1 MKDRLVQKFVEL
13 DHAKTDRLLELHF
26 KYMDKMDEADED
38 IAKTARM
45 LANEGQAM
53 DEEMIYIQ
61 KMELGLF
68 TLQQV
73 CSKRSKYHLNPILH
87 YPVVKWD
94 APFRWLSIRCGPMGY
109 SGKMVIRKTHRTVG
123 FPSENKNVFRWIT

>member
-1 MKDRLVQKFVEL
+1 MRNLSGKMKDRLVQKFVEL

-73 CSKRSKYHLNPILH
+73 CPDRLIGYDNPQKLNPCLGGLH
-87 YPVVKWD
+87 YCRIIW
-94 APFRWLSIRCGPMGY
+94 
-109 SGKMVIRKTHRTVG
+109 
-123 FPSENKNVFRWIT
+123 

>member
-1 MKDRLVQKFVEL
+1 MRNLSGKMKDRLVQKFVEL

-73 CSKRSKYHLNPILH
+73 RTKPNPIVSHGL
-87 YPVVKWD
+87 VLDW
-94 APFRWLSIRCGPMGY
+94 FW
-109 SGKMVIRKTHRTVG
+109 
-123 FPSENKNVFRWIT
+123 KNIQILFLRN

>member
-1 MKDRLVQKFVEL
+1 MFTVPSKAPIRQLGKIHNFISQDHEEHIVSIIGSLMRNLSGKMKDRLVQKFVEL

-38 IAKTARM
+38 IAKTAKM

-53 DEEMIYIQ
+53 DEEMVYIQ

-73 CSKRSKYHLNPILH
+73 CTNTNTYK
-87 YPVVKWD
+87 
-94 APFRWLSIRCGPMGY
+94 
-109 SGKMVIRKTHRTVG
+109 
-123 FPSENKNVFRWIT
+123 

>member
-1 MKDRLVQKFVEL
+1 MRNLSGKMKDRLVQKFVEL

-53 DEEMIYIQ
+53 DEEMVYIQ

-73 CSKRSKYHLNPILH
+73 CTIP
-87 YPVVKWD
+87 D
-94 APFRWLSIRCGPMGY
+94 PFQPNRRTHVGTKMIDSPKSADLSRRAVGTTHIIQ
-109 SGKMVIRKTHRTVG
+109 SGHMMACWK
-123 FPSENKNVFRWIT
+123 SL

>member
-1 MKDRLVQKFVEL
+1 MRNLSGKMKDRLVQKFVEL

-73 CSKRSKYHLNPILH
+73 CPDILT
-87 YPVVKWD
+87 
-94 APFRWLSIRCGPMGY
+94 S
-109 SGKMVIRKTHRTVG
+109 
-123 FPSENKNVFRWIT
+123 PSSDRIILRD

>member
-1 MKDRLVQKFVEL
+1 MRNLSGKMKDRLVQKFVEL

-73 CSKRSKYHLNPILH
+73 CPNHLTPPPSDRISLEI
-87 YPVVKWD
+87 K
-94 APFRWLSIRCGPMGY
+94 LS
-109 SGKMVIRKTHRTVG
+109 
-123 FPSENKNVFRWIT
+123 FRWITLLSNYLVAILIH

>member
-1 MKDRLVQKFVEL
+1 MRNLSGKMKDRLVQKFVEL

-73 CSKRSKYHLNPILH
+73 RTKYTIQ
-87 YPVVKWD
+87 WC
-94 APFRWLSIRCGPMGY
+94 APYCR
-109 SGKMVIRKTHRTVG
+109 
-123 FPSENKNVFRWIT
+123 FPQENKVLFRWIT

>member
-1 MKDRLVQKFVEL
+1 MRNLSGKMKDRLVQKFVEL

-73 CSKRSKYHLNPILH
+73 RTKRSKSATSMSVTDFGDELCWQQL
-87 YPVVKWD
+87 
-94 APFRWLSIRCGPMGY
+94 
-109 SGKMVIRKTHRTVG
+109 
-123 FPSENKNVFRWIT
+123 

>member
-53 DEEMIYIQ
+53 DEEMVYIQ
-61 KMELGLF
+61 KMEMGLF

-73 CSKRSKYHLNPILH
+73 CPDLVI
-87 YPVVKWD
+87 
-94 APFRWLSIRCGPMGY
+94 GY
-109 SGKMVIRKTHRTVG
+109 
-123 FPSENKNVFRWIT
+123 PSEIKPLFRWITLLSNYLVAISIH

>member
-73 CSKRSKYHLNPILH
+73 CTKRSKSHLNRILH
-87 YPVVKWD
+87 HPVVKWD
-94 APFRWLSIRCGPMGY
+94 ASFRWLWLCCPMRN
-109 SGKMVIRKTHRTVG
+109 SGQITIGKTHPTVG
-123 FPSENKNVFRWIT
+123 FLSEFEV

>member
-1 MKDRLVQKFVEL
+1 MRNLSGKMKDRLVQKFVEL

-73 CSKRSKYHLNPILH
+73 RTKTNPIVSHPGMSGL
-87 YPVVKWD
+87 VLDKIQIL
-94 APFRWLSIRCGPMGY
+94 FLKLKNSRSILL
-109 SGKMVIRKTHRTVG
+109 
-123 FPSENKNVFRWIT
+123 

>member
-1 MKDRLVQKFVEL
+1 MRNLSGKMKDRLVQKFVEL

-73 CSKRSKYHLNPILH
+73 RTKPNPT
-87 YPVVKWD
+87 
-94 APFRWLSIRCGPMGY
+94 PFSTLVTPSSDRIFLS
-109 SGKMVIRKTHRTVG
+109 SNTVI
-123 FPSENKNVFRWIT
+123 